1 MPISQDAVRDG
12 WIALLSRYSWDW
24 FVTITFRGDYVHPES
39 ADKRWRL
46 WCSILNRQLY
56 GPRWYKKGKEIH
68 WVRALELQKRGVI
81 HYHALMTHPHDL
93 NQLFSRMG
101 QVNDL
106 ETIAG
111 FSRIYPPRC
120 NEAVTR
126 YCAKYVI
133 KGGELDVS
141 PLPGTSRSID
151 KLTHGI
157 RNVAALYCRK
167 DSIYKSFPGV
177 DAFDLERDARNFDL
191 SMPVVA
197 HPPFRGWG
205 TIEGIRS
212 QSEKEKR
219 LLWTWLCGSLIWHA
233 GQK

>member
-141 PLPGTSRSID
+141 PYLAHHGQSTSLRMASETLPRSTVG
-151 KLTHGI
+151 KTQSTKAFPELTHSTWKGMPET
-157 RNVAALYCRK
+157 
-167 DSIYKSFPGV
+167 SIYQCQ
-177 DAFDLERDARNFDL
+177 L
-191 SMPVVA
+191 SPI
-197 HPPFRGWG
+197 HH
-205 TIEGIRS
+205 
-212 QSEKEKR
+212 SE
-219 LLWTWLCGSLIWHA
+219 A
-233 GQK
+233 GDD